1 MSILVYHGAADTV
14 KNPLASYGRPDLDF
28 GQGFYVTTLRSQAER
43 WAQIVNLRLLRGT
56 PCLNIY
62 EIDMERIRQAY
73 RCLHFE
79 TYNRDWLD
87 FIVHSRKGLR
97 PWQEYDFVEGGV
109 ANDRVVDTVESY
121 IAGTMPAEIALEQL
135 AQHQPNNQM
144 CLLSQHLIDE
154 CLHFKECLPL
164 SISQKGGKL

>member
-1 MSILVYHGAADTV
+1 
-14 KNPLASYGRPDLDF
+14 
-28 GQGFYVTTLRSQAER
+28 
-43 WAQIVNLRLLRGT
+43 
-56 PCLNIY
+56 
-62 EIDMERIRQAY
+62 MERVRQTY

-144 CLLSQHLIDE
+144 CLLNQHLIDE

-164 SISQKGGKL
+164 GISQKGGKL

>member
-14 KNPLASYGRPDLDF
+14 RKPLASYGRPDLDF
-28 GQGFYVTTLRSQAER
+28 GQGFYVTTLRCQAER

-62 EIDMERIRQAY
+62 EIDIERIHQAY

-97 PWQEYDFVEGGV
+97 P
-109 ANDRVVDTVESY
+109 
-121 IAGTMPAEIALEQL
+121 
-135 AQHQPNNQM
+135 
-144 CLLSQHLIDE
+144 
-154 CLHFKECLPL
+154 
-164 SISQKGGKL
+164 